1 MNESA
6 YLDGYL
12 HKEALLGGTVDSGIN
27 ATRMGKEV
35 AESLVPYFLIA
46 PALLGAGAGLVHSKV
61 TSPSSMDEK
70 AVQKALEAAELEE
83 FAAELKRRRK
93 QAEIEQ
99 AESEQEKE
107 NPSARSLHI

>member
-12 HKEALLGGTVDSGIN
+12 HKEALTGFAESGVE
-27 ATRMGKEV
+27 AARMGKEV
-35 AESLVPYFLIA
+35 FESMVPYFLVA
-46 PALLGAGAGLVHSKV
+46 PALLGVGAGLVHSKA
-61 TSPSSMDEK
+61 TSPSSMDQK
-70 AVQKALEAAELEE
+70 SVQSALEAAELEE

-93 QAEIEQ
+93 QEEIETAQ
-99 AESEQEKE
+99 SEHEKE